1 MSKAGKKSSKTT
13 IQKEPRGTRAA
24 STESKMRIRSKGFV
38 LLSAQ
43 SASLL
48 AKMEKGGH
56 SSASALGILQLAL
69 NKQGKYQWPR
79 LSLGE
84 ALEYEV

>member
-1 MSKAGKKSSKTT
+1 MFSLSKAGKKSSRTT

-38 LLSAQ
+38 LSAQ

-48 AKMEKGGH
+48 AKMGKGGH

-69 NKQGKYQWPR
+69 NKQGKY
-79 LSLGE
+79 
-84 ALEYEV
+84 